1 MENESIE
8 SILQSLGLDSCV
20 EVFKSSDI
28 TLELL
33 TPMSNKE
40 LKENLVALNLTLGSQ
55 IKIIKKIQEIK
66 VRGTYPIFKY
76 CSYWFICFFFKTND
90 SGWFSL
96 QQGLFLSYFNLI
108 LSMKEKKRMVK
119 DYSYMYLHIVSNLQC
134 VLTVDSQFFC
144 SYGARCNWRRFT
156 ELGVRKLC
164 GPIQAA
170 WAKARAIKVIFW
182 YGVERDT
189 KRTKFTPRE
198 TNNHNQKDTWN

>member
-66 VRGTYPIFKY
+66 VRGTYPIFEY
-76 CSYWFICFFFKTND
+76 CSY
-90 SGWFSL
+90 
-96 QQGLFLSYFNLI
+96 
-108 LSMKEKKRMVK
+108 
-119 DYSYMYLHIVSNLQC
+119 
-134 VLTVDSQFFC
+134 
-144 SYGARCNWRRFT
+144 
-156 ELGVRKLC
+156 
-164 GPIQAA
+164 
-170 WAKARAIKVIFW
+170 
-182 YGVERDT
+182 
-189 KRTKFTPRE
+189 
-198 TNNHNQKDTWN
+198 